1 MDSMGLSYW
10 LSNAFVSFSK
20 LWNINYLYMTW
31 ISHRRIRLPCRCF
44 YTKQMFVVYFLL
56 QFFIAI
62 TKLSYGVILSYS
74 KYTTTQPLFLPL
86 NDNLI
91 VLAARLTLNI
101 FDRPILV
108 WQKNY
113 YSNDFLRKKR
123 KYSKRHFF
131 MYVSWKSL
139 MQKKWHWCHGKS
151 RFECLFYCLTS
162 EQVLFERQFGLKKW
176 L

>member
-1 MDSMGLSYW
+1 
-10 LSNAFVSFSK
+10 
-20 LWNINYLYMTW
+20 MTW
-31 ISHRRIRLPCRCF
+31 ISHRTIRLPCRCF

-108 WQKNY
+108 WQKKNY

-131 MYVSWKSL
+131 MYVSSKKSDAKKMAL
-139 MQKKWHWCHGKS
+139 MSWEKPIRMFILLFNIRTSSFRETIRTQKMIVVIFFSW
-151 RFECLFYCLTS
+151 S
-162 EQVLFERQFGLKKW
+162 ES
-176 L
+176 

>member
-1 MDSMGLSYW
+1 
-10 LSNAFVSFSK
+10 
-20 LWNINYLYMTW
+20 MTW
-31 ISHRRIRLPCRCF
+31 ISHRRMIRLLGRCF

-74 KYTTTQPLFLPL
+74 KYTTTQPLFALEWQL
-86 NDNLI
+86 DRFGSKIDTKHLWQ
-91 VLAARLTLNI
+91 AYTCLTK
-101 FDRPILV
+101 
-108 WQKNY
+108 KNY

-151 RFECLFYCLTS
+151 RFEYVFFLLFNIRTS
-162 EQVLFERQFGLKKW
+162 SFRETIRTQKMIVVNFFSWSES
-176 L
+176 

>member
-1 MDSMGLSYW
+1 MGLSYW
-10 LSNAFVSFSK
+10 LSNAFVRFSK

-31 ISHRRIRLPCRCF
+31 ISHRMIRLPCHCF

-74 KYTTTQPLFLPL
+74 KYQPLFLPL

-108 WQKNY
+108 WQKKLLLEWF
-113 YSNDFLRKKR
+113 SKKE
-123 KYSKRHFF
+123 KKIFKETFF
-131 MYVSWKSL
+131 YVCIMKKSDAKKMALMSWEKPIRI
-139 MQKKWHWCHGKS
+139 C
-151 RFECLFYCLTS
+151 FFFT
-162 EQVLFERQFGLKKW
+162 V
-176 L
+176 

>member
-1 MDSMGLSYW
+1 
-10 LSNAFVSFSK
+10 
-20 LWNINYLYMTW
+20 MTW
-31 ISHRRIRLPCRCF
+31 ISHRTIRLPCCCF

-108 WQKNY
+108 WQKKLLLEWF
-113 YSNDFLRKKR
+113 SKKE
-123 KYSKRHFF
+123 KKIFKETFF
-131 MYVSWKSL
+131 YVSMYHLKS
-139 MQKKWHWCHGKS
+139 MMKKKWHSRHGKS
-151 RFECLFYCLTS
+151 RFKCFFYCLTS
-162 EQVLFERQFGLKKW
+162 EQVLFERQFGLEKW

>member
-1 MDSMGLSYW
+1 
-10 LSNAFVSFSK
+10 
-20 LWNINYLYMTW
+20 
-31 ISHRRIRLPCRCF
+31 
-44 YTKQMFVVYFLL
+44 MFVVYFLL

-108 WQKNY
+108 WQKKLLLEWF
-113 YSNDFLRKKR
+113 SKKE
-123 KYSKRHFF
+123 KKIFKETFF
-131 MYVSWKSL
+131 YVSMYHLKS
-139 MQKKWHWCHGKS
+139 MMKKKMA
-151 RFECLFYCLTS
+151 LTS
-162 EQVLFERQFGLKKW
+162 WEKPIQMLFLLFNIRTSSFRETIRTRKMIVVSFFSW
-176 L
+176 SES